1 MIGRPFCSTLEA
13 TTSLTTIFLFSLLK
27 MYLTALLWVLF
38 SAMFAI
44 VFYRKA
50 KNQFVIKLEVDRSD
64 YESDGGGDY
73 QMQQDDVPK
82 TTSATV

>member
-1 MIGRPFCSTLEA
+1 
-13 TTSLTTIFLFSLLK
+13 

-38 SAMFAI
+38 STVFAI

-73 QMQQDDVPK
+73 QMQRDDDPK
-82 TTSATV
+82 TISATV